1 MLKIGHRGAKVYV
14 AENTLES
21 FLKAI
26 SMGVDMIELDVQLSN
41 DGIPVVIHDET
52 VDRTTKASGLVEH
65 FSATDLQS
73 FGIPTLEQVFDII
86 NQKCSINIE
95 IKNTKA
101 TQAVLEL
108 TTSYINTKN
117 WQPSDFLLSSF
128 HWNELEEIAN
138 TQSLIPIGI
147 ISENPLNV
155 TLAFAKKIKAH
166 SIHPF
171 FELID
176 KEDVSLMQAEG
187 FKVYPWTVNAPKAIM
202 LMHAYGVDGIISDFP
217 DRI

>member
-1 MLKIGHRGAKVYV
+1 MQTIRLAVKKALTNRGP
-14 AENTLES
+14 E
-21 FLKAI
+21 
-26 SMGVDMIELDVQLSN
+26 DV
-41 DGIPVVIHDET
+41 
-52 VDRTTKASGLVEH
+52 TKALIQLDKTSLRIVEILDHIRQLKGLEDKKIKI
-65 FSATDLQS
+65 DLQS
-73 FGIPTLEQVFDII
+73 YNVYDLVHSVVENFDYKIKEK
-86 NQKCSINIE
+86 NINIE

>member
-1 MLKIGHRGAKVYV
+1 MLKIGHRGAKGYA

-26 SMGVDMIELDVQLSN
+26 TLGVDMIELDVQLSE

-52 VDRTTKASGLVEH
+52 LDRTTKASGLVEH

-73 FGIPTLEQVFDII
+73 FGIPTLEQVFDIV

-101 TQAVLEL
+101 TQAILAL
-108 TTSYINTKN
+108 TSAYIQTKN
-117 WQPSDFLLSSF
+117 WQPTDFLISSF
-128 HWNELEEIAN
+128 HWNELDEIAT
-138 TQSLIPIGI
+138 TQTLIPLGI
-147 ISENPLNV
+147 ISENPLDV

-166 SIHPF
+166 SIHPY

-176 KEDVSLMQAEG
+176 KADVQYMQAEG
-187 FKVYPWTVNAPKAIM
+187 FKVYPWTVNAPEAIA